1 MLAIVWLWNKGTRYF
16 LGLAIYCCIFFLF
29 NFFFD
34 FFVAYLA
41 EKKYYFV
48 YTLLEYIT
56 FSYLLFQNMNSR
68 SVARVVAIISIP
80 LLVFQ
85 VFYLVYAQSKL
96 LDSVPIGVYNLFVLG
111 YIFYYFYR
119 VLMSQV
125 SVPLYKQYTFW
136 IAIGILTYLSG
147 TFFFNILIN
156 HMPKSQIRPYWFITY
171 IFDIIKNL
179 LFVVAVVIFTRSP
192 QNDNNKPV
200 STNKTPYLD
209 FN

>member
-1 MLAIVWLWNKGTRYF
+1 MH
-16 LGLAIYCCIFFLF
+16 
-29 NFFFD
+29 
-34 FFVAYLA
+34 
-41 EKKYYFV
+41 
-48 YTLLEYIT
+48 
-56 FSYLLFQNMNSR
+56 SR
-68 SVARVVAIISIP
+68 TISRAVVLISVP
-80 LLVFQ
+80 LLIFQ
-85 VFYLVYAQSKL
+85 VFYLLYAQSKL
-96 LDSVPIGVYNLFVLG
+96 LDSVPIGVYTLFVLG

-179 LFVVAVVIFTRSP
+179 LFVVAVVIFTRS
-192 QNDNNKPV
+192 QNGNNKPAPT
-200 STNKTPYLD
+200 SKTPYLD

>member
-1 MLAIVWLWNKGTRYF
+1 M
-16 LGLAIYCCIFFLF
+16 
-29 NFFFD
+29 D
-34 FFVAYLA
+34 HLA
-41 EKKYYFV
+41 EKQYYFV
-48 YTLLEYIT
+48 YTLLEYVT
-56 FSYLLFQNMNSR
+56 FTYLLFQNMNSR
-68 SVARVVAIISIP
+68 TVARVVAVISIP

-85 VFYLVYAQSKL
+85 VFYLMYAQPKL
-96 LDSVPIGVYNLFVLG
+96 LDSVPIGVYTLFMLG

-147 TFFFNILIN
+147 TFFFYILIN

-179 LFVVAVVIFTRSP
+179 LFVVAVVIFTRST
-192 QNDNNKPV
+192 QNGSNRPV
-200 STNKTPYLD
+200 TNHKTPFLD